1 MAHASSVITR
11 GLGHSEKIPP
21 DRCHFSGTNA
31 KARTPEP
38 RKCSNAR
45 TTPSISIQPPRWRRR
60 ASTEGPE
67 PCFAA
72 HHARVTSRAS
82 TYTHVFVLALAEAE
96 PGAGRARESR
106 SGAARVDA
114 SGAIGT
120 RGGAMGTRAMVAGR
134 ARPAGARGAGPGSMR
149 GHQPR
154 ERSRERSSD
163 GEEEEEDAGWC
174 SAETMRLARPRS
186 ISASRRARARAE
198 TVQTSEGGRA
208 ASRREASAAS
218 NLAEARGSPRED
230 GAARVTGGD
239 GDAGA
244 RAFT

>member
-120 RGGAMGTRAMVAGR
+120 RGGAMGARAMVAGR
-134 ARPAGARGAGPGSMR
+134 ARPAGRAARDRVRCGATNLASA
-149 GHQPR
+149 R
-154 ERSRERSSD
+154 ES
-163 GEEEEEDAGWC
+163 
-174 SAETMRLARPRS
+174 
-186 ISASRRARARAE
+186 ARA
-198 TVQTSEGGRA
+198 TVRRRRRTRGGVP
-208 ASRREASAAS
+208 RR
-218 NLAEARGSPRED
+218 R
-230 GAARVTGGD
+230 
-239 GDAGA
+239 
-244 RAFT
+244 

>member
-1 MAHASSVITR
+1 
-11 GLGHSEKIPP
+11 
-21 DRCHFSGTNA
+21 
-31 KARTPEP
+31 
-38 RKCSNAR
+38 
-45 TTPSISIQPPRWRRR
+45 
-60 ASTEGPE
+60 
-67 PCFAA
+67 
-72 HHARVTSRAS
+72 
-82 TYTHVFVLALAEAE
+82 
-96 PGAGRARESR
+96 
-106 SGAARVDA
+106 
-114 SGAIGT
+114 
-120 RGGAMGTRAMVAGR
+120 MGTRAMVAGR